1 MEITNNDV
9 KVLGRLVNITTD
21 NILTDSQQIYDSTY
35 KEFQADLNAQI
46 LRKINDLEQ
55 QISQGGSTSQSIVD
69 TINLKVFTT
78 DDTPKY
84 YSLEEQSESD
94 LYDRIRDYQVKY
106 PNLNEFPLI
115 SNVLFQTQGTSDSMA
130 VNKIFDKMWYV
141 DYTSRLSCTIQRM
154 QLQHT
159 SDQDSTLSMF
169 TINVEWYIVDG
180 ERQTPQVT
188 VRENFIRIS
197 NSGDGTQFLNDK
209 GVYSKVP
216 VQDLPIDLITTGDGT
231 KFLSDD
237 GTYKTINT
245 NNDNLYE
252 EIDMR
257 VYKISVASSIS
268 EEDKQKLIQYKNDCK
283 NGEPAVLFMKPAY
296 CDYYTVYNIVN
307 PSEYND
313 VDEYSADKE
322 WERNVLCTVASAS
335 FLNSSE
341 AYDLDAIQTTYNI
354 PQISFYFS
362 DANTIRAKY
371 CRTSVNTSVLSNLGV
386 GELSTITQTSS
397 NCITTSES
405 SGLYTAR
412 VPKPVVKEID
422 KSRTSVISNSGV
434 IFALVGDILKEF
446 DPNIDYLYCIQ
457 KEFGSSAADGVNFE
471 SFTLTTLQPFN
482 GSCKDIQFTY
492 TGTGQKYSVN
502 IV

>member
-21 NILTDSQQIYDSTY
+21 NILADSQQIYDSIH

-46 LRKINDLEQ
+46 LQKINDLEQ

-94 LYDRIRDYQVKY
+94 LYNRIRDYQVKY

-115 SNVLFQTQGTSDSMA
+115 SNVLFQAQGTSDSMA

-180 ERQTPQVT
+180 ERQAPQLT

-197 NSGDGTQFLNDK
+197 NSGDGTRFLNDK
-209 GVYSKVP
+209 GVYSSIP

-245 NNDNLYE
+245 NNDDLYE

-257 VYKISVASSIS
+257 VYKISIASTIS
-268 EEDKQKLIQYKNDCK
+268 EEDKQKLIQYKADCK
-283 NGEPAVLFMKPAY
+283 NGEPAVLFMKPMS

-313 VDEYSADKE
+313 VDEYKAGRE
-322 WERNVLCTVASAS
+322 WARNVLCTVAAAP
-335 FLNSSE
+335 FLNGSG
-341 AYDLDAIQTTYNI
+341 AYDSDAIQTTYNI

-362 DANTIRAKY
+362 DANTIDAKFS
-371 CRTSVNTSVLSNLGV
+371 RTSVNTSVLSNLGV
-386 GELSTITQTSS
+386 GEMSTITQTSS

-405 SGLYTAR
+405 SGSYTAR

-422 KSRTSVISNSGV
+422 KSRASAVSNSGV
-434 IFALVGDILKEF
+434 IFVLVGDILKEF

-457 KEFGSSAADGVNFE
+457 KEFGSSASDGVNYQ
-471 SFTLTTLQPFN
+471 SFTLTTLQAFD

-492 TGTGQKYSVN
+492 TGTGQTYSVN

>member
-21 NILTDSQQIYDSTY
+21 NILADSQQIYDSIY
-35 KEFQADLNAQI
+35 KEFQSDLNVQI
-46 LRKINDLEQ
+46 LQKINDLEQ
-55 QISQGGSTSQSIVD
+55 QISQGGSTSQSMVD

-84 YSLEEQSESD
+84 YSLEGQSEQD
-94 LYDRIRDYQVKY
+94 LYNLIRDYQVKY
-106 PNLNEFPLI
+106 PQLNEFPLI
-115 SNVLFQTQGTSDSMA
+115 CNVLFQAQGTSDIMA

-169 TINVEWYIVDG
+169 TINAEWYIVDG
-180 ERQTPQVT
+180 ERQTPQLT

-209 GVYSKVP
+209 GVYSKVS
-216 VQDLPIDLITTGDGT
+216 VQDLPVDLITTGDGT

-245 NNDNLYE
+245 NNDDLYE

-257 VYKISVASSIS
+257 VYKISTTSKLSD
-268 EEDKQKLIQYKNDCK
+268 EDKQKLIQYKNDCK
-283 NGEPAVLFMKPAY
+283 NGEPAVLFIKPSS

-307 PSEYND
+307 PGEYSD
-313 VDEYSADKE
+313 VDAYDPDNG
-322 WERNVLCTVASAS
+322 WERNVFCTVAAAS
-335 FLNSSE
+335 SLNSSQ
-341 AYDLDAIQTTYNI
+341 AYELDAIQTTYNI

-362 DANTIRAKY
+362 DADTISTKY
-371 CRTSVNTSVLSNLGV
+371 CRTSVNMSVLSNLGI
-386 GELSTITQTSS
+386 GELSTITQTASS
-397 NCITTSES
+397 CITTSEA
-405 SGLYTAR
+405 SGVYIAN
-412 VPKPVVKEID
+412 VPEAVVKEIS
-422 KSRTSVISNSGV
+422 KSRISAVSNSGV
-434 IFALVGDILKEF
+434 IFVIVGTMLEEF
-446 DPNIDYLYCIQ
+446 DQNIDYLYCIQ
-457 KEFGSSAADGVNFE
+457 KEFGKTASDRVNFE
-471 SFTLTTLQPFN
+471 SFTLTTLQSFN
-482 GSCKDIQFTY
+482 GSCKDIKFTY
-492 TGTGQKYSVN
+492 SGTGQKYSVN

>member
-1 MEITNNDV
+1 MNF
-9 KVLGRLVNITTD
+9 L
-21 NILTDSQQIYDSTY
+21 
-35 KEFQADLNAQI
+35 
-46 LRKINDLEQ
+46 
-55 QISQGGSTSQSIVD
+55 
-69 TINLKVFTT
+69 
-78 DDTPKY
+78 
-84 YSLEEQSESD
+84 
-94 LYDRIRDYQVKY
+94 
-106 PNLNEFPLI
+106 LI
-115 SNVLFQTQGTSDSMA
+115 SNVLFQTQGTSDVTA

-141 DYTSRLSCTIQRM
+141 DYDSRLSCTIQRM

-180 ERQTPQVT
+180 ERQAPQVT

-245 NNDNLYE
+245 NNDDLYE

-257 VYKISVASSIS
+257 VYKISVTSSLS

-283 NGEPAVLFMKPAY
+283 NGEPAVLFMKPAS

-322 WERNVLCTVASAS
+322 WERNVLCTVAAAP

-386 GELSTITQTSS
+386 GELSTITQTFS

-405 SGLYTAR
+405 SGAYTAS
-412 VPKPVVKEID
+412 VPKAVVKEIA
-422 KSRTSVISNSGV
+422 KSRTSVILNSGV
-434 IFALVGDILKEF
+434 IFVLIGDILSEF
-446 DPNIDYLYCIQ
+446 DQNIDYLYCIQ
-457 KEFGSSAADGVNFE
+457 KEYGSRASDGVNYQ
-471 SFTLTTLQPFN
+471 SFTLTTLQSFN